1 MSNVITIKIK
11 EELIEYIDIEQSE
24 KERIHIKF
32 KDIGVNVKIDDGFFE
47 DLIPDDADV
56 IQ

>member
-1 MSNVITIKIK
+1 MSNVITIKTK

-24 KERIHIKF
+24 KERIFIKF